1 MSRSKKPWPTLTS
14 DEMAEKFV
22 EDADLSDFDWSAA
35 EPVRH
40 EFADKS
46 ARVNMRMPESQ
57 LEAIKAEAAKRGVK
71 YQRFMR
77 ELLDRG
83 MGTLKTPAGKSPRE

>member
-1 MSRSKKPWPTLTS
+1 MSTSKKPWPTLTT
-14 DEMAEKFV
+14 DEMAENFV
-22 EDADLSDFDWSAA
+22 AEADLSEFDWSAA
-35 EPVRH
+35 EPVHH
-40 EFADKS
+40 EFGDKS

-57 LEAIKAEAAKRGVK
+57 LEAIKAEAKKRGVK

-83 MGTLKTPAGKSPRE
+83 MQTLR